1 MLAYDAPQNLSELL
15 VFRALEVDDGPI
27 ARARLPLRIPAG
39 FHGKWKYNGAG
50 VLAPL
55 PATWSSGS

>member
-39 FHGKWKYNGAG
+39 FHGKWKYNG
-50 VLAPL
+50 
-55 PATWSSGS
+55 